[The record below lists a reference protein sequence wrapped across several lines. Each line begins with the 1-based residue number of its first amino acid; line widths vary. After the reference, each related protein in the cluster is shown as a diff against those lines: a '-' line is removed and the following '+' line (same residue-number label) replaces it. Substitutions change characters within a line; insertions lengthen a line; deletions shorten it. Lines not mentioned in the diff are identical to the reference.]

1 MLNLEKYFAEALQKG
16 QRSSAMSPLLWLN
29 SIVSIPS
36 LILST
41 RVEDPFRYVL
51 FCLTVLIVLC
61 TLVSYVYLL
70 RRDPRLVQSETFQL
84 ESRRLDIIA
93 SKGEAPVIA
102 STVEISEPPLL
113 ETGEEAGPEAPLR
126 E

>member
-1 MLNLEKYFAEALQKG
+1 MLNLNKYFAEALQRG
-16 QRSSAMSPLLWLN
+16 QRSSALSPLLWLN

-41 RVEDPFRYVL
+41 RVEGPFRYVL
-51 FCLTVLIVLC
+51 FGLGVLIVLS
-61 TLVSYVYLL
+61 TLVAYAYLL

-93 SKGEAPVIA
+93 SKGEPAVIA
-102 STVEISEPPLL
+102 SAVEVSEPALL
-113 ETGEEAGPEAPLR
+113 EAGEEVEPEVPPR